1 MSQHW
6 DDILLQYIGLTT
18 AAIFGL
24 LLAIIFP
31 IIGFFFCCCRCAG
44 RCGAHPETHYDKKS
58 DSCKRVTLGT
68 ILSVFVIA
76 AVFGAVSAFVCN
88 QVIKLFPVEMI
99 PFPPPYQY
107 SYSGWDQVSK
117 KVDASLEDTGGYI
130 HHAGDQQQTG
140 NRII

>member
-1 MSQHW
+1 M
-6 DDILLQYIGLTT
+6 
-18 AAIFGL
+18 
-24 LLAIIFP
+24 
-31 IIGFFFCCCRCAG
+31 
-44 RCGAHPETHYDKKS
+44 
-58 DSCKRVTLGT
+58 
-68 ILSVFVIA
+68 FVIA

-140 NRII
+140 NRIIFNPESRVQETAFRLCWSQTLLRWRR